1 MNTGSPRDAHSLE
14 RASHTGGAAH
24 ARLRAKASG
33 CADDEH
39 GAGHRERG
47 LSMSKASRS
56 AAEISR
62 PLLAAWL
69 VSVIGVL
76 PVTTQAA
83 TLPQPPG
90 AGSIL
95 QQVQPVTPPPPAS
108 NDTGL
113 TIEPAASGKPPP
125 SAPFLVKTLLISGNM
140 RFDTSTLHALVAQ
153 AEGRSLTLP
162 ELHAFVARLSDYYHV
177 HGYPLAR
184 AIVPAQ
190 TITSG
195 IVRIDIIEARYG
207 QIALENSS
215 RVTEPLLHSTLSSL
229 QSGQPI
235 EQRTLDHA
243 LLLLSDIPGIAVNAT
258 LKPGEAVGTSD
269 LAVTAAPTPAFVG
282 SAALDNFGNHYT
294 GRTRISGTL
303 ETVNPLRHGDVLS
316 LSGLSS
322 GGDMNYGRLG
332 YDTLLDGAGTR
343 VGIAYSAL
351 HYRLG
356 DPLSALDAH
365 GTAEVTSLWAKQ
377 PLVRTPDLNLYGQ
390 LQYDRLQ
397 LHDHIDA
404 SAIVTDRHLGNVT
417 ASVLG
422 DARDTLLSGVTSWSI
437 GITRGQVE
445 FDNAAARAVN
455 AVTARS
461 EGHFTKWTANLD
473 RLQTLGAAD
482 SLYLAVSGQW
492 ADRNLDASQQMVEG
506 GIYTVRSY
514 DMGALSA
521 DTAYLET
528 VELRHELGTVWQ
540 GRWQALVFVDSAQVT
555 VNKNPWEAGKNSAS
569 LSGAGVGLNW
579 AGPHGWNAKADIA
592 ARLGA
597 TPELVADT
605 SSVRAWIELDKAF

>member
-1 MNTGSPRDAHSLE
+1 MSAYSPRSAHSLE
-14 RASHTGGAAH
+14 RAS
-24 ARLRAKASG
+24 
-33 CADDEH
+33 
-39 GAGHRERG
+39 
-47 LSMSKASRS
+47 
-56 AAEISR
+56 R
-62 PLLAAWL
+62 PLLAVWL
-69 VSVIGVL
+69 VSLIGVL
-76 PVTTQAA
+76 PATMQAA
-83 TLPQPPG
+83 TPPQLPG

-95 QQVQPVTPPPPAS
+95 QQVQPATPPPPAS
-108 NDTGL
+108 SDTGL

-125 SAPFLVKTLLISGNM
+125 SAPFLVKTLLISGNT
-140 RFDTSTLHALVAQ
+140 RFDIPTLHALVAE

-162 ELHAFVARLSDYYHV
+162 ELHAIVARLSDYYHV

-190 TITSG
+190 TIAAG
-195 IVRIDIIEARYG
+195 VVRIEIIEARYG
-207 QIALENSS
+207 QITLENSS
-215 RVTEPLLHSTLSSL
+215 RVSEPLLHSTLSSL
-229 QSGQPI
+229 QRGQLI

-243 LLLLSDIPGIAVNAT
+243 LLLLSDTPGLAVNAT

-269 LAVTAAPTPAFVG
+269 LAVSTAPTPAFVG
-282 SAALDNFGNHYT
+282 SAALDDFGNRYT
-294 GRTRISGTL
+294 GRARAGGTIEAL
-303 ETVNPLRHGDVLS
+303 NPLHHGDVLS

-322 GGDMNYGRLG
+322 GGDMNYGRLA
-332 YDTLLDGAGTR
+332 YDTLLNGVGTR
-343 VGIAYSAL
+343 AGIAYSAL

-377 PLVRTPDLNLYGQ
+377 PLVRTADLNLYGQ

-422 DARDTLLSGVTSWSI
+422 DARDTLLGITSWNI
-437 GITRGQVE
+437 GITRGQEE
-445 FDNAAARAVN
+445 FDNAAAQAVN
-455 AVTARS
+455 AATARS

-473 RLQTLGAAD
+473 RLQTLGSAD
-482 SLYLAVSGQW
+482 SLYVAASGQW
-492 ADRNLDASQQMVEG
+492 ANRNLDASQQMVEG

-521 DTAYLET
+521 DTGYLET
-528 VELRHELGTVWQ
+528 VELRHELGNVWQ
-540 GRWQALVFVDSAQVT
+540 GHWQALVFVDSAQVT
-555 VNKNPWEAGKNSAS
+555 VNKNPWEAGKNSAT

-579 AGPHGWNAKADIA
+579 AGPHRWNAKADIA

-597 TPELVADT
+597 TPELVADP
-605 SSVRAWIELDKAF
+605 SSVRAWIELDKVF

>member
-1 MNTGSPRDAHSLE
+1 MNARSPRDV
-14 RASHTGGAAH
+14 
-24 ARLRAKASG
+24 
-33 CADDEH
+33 DF
-39 GAGHRERG
+39 
-47 LSMSKASRS
+47 
-56 AAEISR
+56 SR
-62 PLLAAWL
+62 PIIAAWL
-69 VSVIGVL
+69 VSLVGVL
-76 PVTTQAA
+76 PGTVQAA
-83 TLPQPPG
+83 TAPQLPG
-90 AGSIL
+90 AGTIL
-95 QQVQPVTPPPPAS
+95 QQVQPGTPPPPAS

-113 TIEPAASGKPPP
+113 KIEPAASGNAPP
-125 SAPFLVKTLLISGNM
+125 SAPFLVKTLLISGNT
-140 RFDTSTLHALVAQ
+140 RFDTATLHALVAQ
-153 AEGRSLTLP
+153 AEGRSLTLA
-162 ELHAFVARLSDYYHV
+162 ELHAFVARLSDYYHE

-190 TITSG
+190 TIASG

-207 QIALENSS
+207 QITLENSS

-229 QSGQPI
+229 QGGQPI

-258 LKPGEAVGTSD
+258 LKPGDAVGTSD
-269 LAVTAAPTPAFVG
+269 LAVTTAPTPAFVG
-282 SAALDNFGNHYT
+282 SAALDNFGNRYT
-294 GRTRISGTL
+294 GRVRISGTL
-303 ETVNPLRHGDVLS
+303 EAVNPLRHGDVLS
-316 LSGLSS
+316 LGGLSS

-332 YDTLLDGAGTR
+332 YDTLLNGAGTR

-365 GTAEVTSLWAKQ
+365 GTAEVTSLWVKQ
-377 PLVRTPDLNLYGQ
+377 PLARTPDFNLFGQ

-417 ASVLG
+417 ASVVG
-422 DARDTLLSGVTSWSI
+422 DARDTLLGVTSWNI
-437 GITRGQVE
+437 GITRGEVD
-445 FDNAAARAVN
+445 FDNASAQAVN
-455 AVTARS
+455 SVTART

-482 SLYLAVSGQW
+482 SLYLSVSGQW
-492 ADRNLDASQQMVEG
+492 ANRNLDGSQQMVDG

-521 DTAYLET
+521 DAAYLET
-528 VELRHELGTVWQ
+528 VELRHELGSGWQ
-540 GRWQALVFVDSAQVT
+540 GRWQALLFVDSAQVT
-555 VNKNPWEAGKNSAS
+555 VNKNPWEPGKNAAT

-579 AGPHGWNAKADIA
+579 AGPRRWNVKTDIA

-605 SSVRAWIELDKAF
+605 SSVRAWIELDKVF